1 MQDGGWGPQHIE
13 SMQSV
18 KKMLMNLLIRVLPVK
33 AKEFVPCEIEI
44 AAVSAGN

>member
-1 MQDGGWGPQHIE
+1 MAVGDPNTLNPCNPL
-13 SMQSV
+13 